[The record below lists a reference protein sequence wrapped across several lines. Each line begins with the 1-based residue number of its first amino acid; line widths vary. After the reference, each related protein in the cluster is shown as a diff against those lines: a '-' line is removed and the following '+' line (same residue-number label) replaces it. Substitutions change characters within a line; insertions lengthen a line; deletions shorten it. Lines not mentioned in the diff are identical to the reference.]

1 MEKIKIFGLGID
13 FPEIEGYTNRQIW
26 YAERLREEYVR
37 RNEDSFRE
45 IDEMV
50 SLENDSRIVEDG
62 GNYINDYKN
71 LTFSMTL
78 NAAEKMCLFCKDA
91 GGLIGFFKAN
101 MDR

>member
-1 MEKIKIFGLGID
+1 MS
-13 FPEIEGYTNRQIW
+13 
-26 YAERLREEYVR
+26 V
-37 RNEDSFRE
+37 
-45 IDEMV
+45 
-50 SLENDSRIVEDG
+50 ENDSRIVEDG